1 MGYRSNIRCLIYPM
15 DTAKENADTFVGNYH
30 ALVTLMNTTFKETLD
45 MWDGY
50 VTFDDT
56 HNLIDFAIDDVKW
69 YDSYPDVTAFMQ
81 MLTDVQDLGYEYEF
95 VRVGEESKDIEFRE
109 SNNHNGYLNT
119 RTEITC
125 YF

>member
-1 MGYRSNIRCLIYPM
+1 M